1 MPIYRQLPDNHDID
15 NRLNSLKNSGLLV
28 GSDAII
34 DKKLNDLANEVKL
47 GQIGAK
53 GEITFLER
61 QILSL
66 GRAVEIIPESVQEN
80 VKIPDYAVY
89 LNQGGT
95 LKSEITE
102 IKTTVKTT
110 NVSASAGWDKWIK
123 TKIKEA
129 NRQLKKSGLAYG
141 IPGSL
146 EMQLYEDA
154 EKDFY
159 AILNKDTETVHRWI
173 LREFRPNQMSSLRRV
188 AIYGNGQLLMEFS
201 RTEDNQIIKTSP
213 ELS

>member
-1 MPIYRQLPDNHDID
+1 MPIYRQLPENHDID

-61 QILSL
+61 QIFSL
-66 GRAVEIIPESVQEN
+66 GRSVEIIPESVQKN

-89 LNQGGT
+89 LNQGET

-110 NVSASAGWDKWIK
+110 NVSASAGWDQWIK
-123 TKIKEA
+123 KKIRQA
-129 NRQLKKSGLAYG
+129 NKQLKKSGLTYG

-154 EKDFY
+154 EKDFS
-159 AILNKDTETVHRWI
+159 AILFNEPETVAGWI
-173 LREFRPNQMSSLRRV
+173 LQDFRSNQMRSLRRV
-188 AIYGNGQLLMEFS
+188 AIYGNGELLVEFI
-201 RTEDNQIIKTSP
+201 RTEDHQIIKTFP
-213 ELS
+213 E

>member
-1 MPIYRQLPDNHDID
+1 MPIYRQLPENHDID

-66 GRAVEIIPESVQEN
+66 GRSVEIIPESVQEN

-89 LNQGGT
+89 LNQGET
-95 LKSEITE
+95 LKSEVTE

-110 NVSASAGWDKWIK
+110 NVSASSGWDKWIK
-123 TKIKEA
+123 NKIKEA
-129 NRQLKKSGLAYG
+129 NTQLKKSGLAYG

-154 EKDFY
+154 ERDFCVILLKD
-159 AILNKDTETVHRWI
+159 KETVERWI

-213 ELS
+213 E